1 MKSFDNIEDFLD
13 FCKNNKKFCQKNR
26 QKMADIASTI
36 YLKNAG
42 YVNFTGVDVTSIYKE
57 LNDISSK
64 NGIGSGNPDFL
75 SVRNEDIMNYVVRDG
90 SASLK
95 KFLRDNGHFI
105 VDVTKPKKLKDLINI
120 KQDIDTILL
129 NPQLIPRSSTRV
141 QLITPNK
148 STTSRFKPIGLGF

>member
-13 FCKNNKKFCQKNR
+13 FCNNNKKFCQKNR

-42 YVNFTGVDVTSIYKE
+42 YVNFTGVDATSIYKE

-64 NGIGSGNPDFL
+64 NGIGSGNPNYL
-75 SVRNEDIMNYVVRDG
+75 SVRNEDIMNYVVENG
-90 SASLK
+90 SVALK
-95 KFLRDNGHFI
+95 KFLRDNGFFI
-105 VDVTKPKKLKDLINI
+105 VDVTKPKKLKDIVNV

-129 NPQLIPRSSTRV
+129 KPQLIPRTNRQLQPTST
-141 QLITPNK
+141 IK
-148 STTSRFKPIGLGF
+148 STRFKPIGLGF